1 MRLIDADALK
11 KALKSN
17 CTMELCHDYKNAWCE
32 ACCPHND
39 FEDLIDEAPTIEEKS
54 YAMGYQDGAEDGLQG
69 IRTEGKWIYHRAQGE
84 FLPYM
89 ECNNC
94 HEEFLLNML
103 RPAEFRKVNRFCSY
117 CGADM
122 RGKQNA

>member
-11 KALKSN
+11 TPIEDRIDNIPASEYDN
-17 CTMELCHDYKNAWCE
+17 GWNNAIY
-32 ACCPHND
+32 AV
-39 FEDLIDEAPTIEEKS
+39 IDEIDNAPTVEEKS

-69 IRTEGKWIYHRAQGE
+69 IRTEGKWIYYRAQGV

-89 ECNNC
+89 ECDNC

-103 RPAEFRKVNRFCSY
+103 RPAEFRKVNRFCSN

-122 RGKQNA
+122 RGNK